1 MLTFKI
7 KIKEEILM
15 RGNLTQMSM
24 ILSMKIQLFQPI
36 LTPIPD
42 QITLMPTTEVLTGNG
57 ILSKILKIAVMTKTL
72 MKKKLNEH

>member
-7 KIKEEILM
+7 KTKEEILM
-15 RGNLTQMSM
+15 RGNLTLMSM
-24 ILSMKIQLFQPI
+24 ILSMRIQLSHTI

-42 QITLMPTTEVLTGNG
+42 QITLMPITEVLTGNG
-57 ILSKILKIAVMTKTL
+57 ILSKTLRIAVMTKTL